1 MKSTKTISLIF
12 VLLCYNVYGQG
23 NFCGHDSVELAIRQR
38 DSVRY
43 DAFNRNFRNSV
54 QYFRKKSTGVF
65 SLPNRPS
72 NYSCEICLTTGTS
85 CPKTRYVIPVVV
97 HVVYTNGAN
106 NISDSQIYSQIEA
119 LNNHFSNKAST
130 ASPAVNTG
138 IQFILATKDA
148 NGTTISGITRHN
160 SPLSNHRKISESDS
174 LMRLGIA
181 NLPMDKYLHIW
192 VVNQILDTAGNNV
205 GVKAYST
212 KPGSYF
218 SGSEG
223 MVCSYDWFGDYST
236 FSSSTLNAS
245 STGSFLTHE
254 VGHYLGLLHPFDK
267 GGCTGLNNYDC
278 HLLGDMCCDV
288 PAVAYQN
295 PNCGTYNTCT
305 ESYYNDPFDQKQNYM
320 DYSPPTCVNTFTADQ
335 TSIMQITLNTFRQGL
350 WQSTHINAMFSSHC
364 VLSSKFTRN
373 KNFTCYDLFVMENAT
388 FSAYNQSGATYTW
401 RVWRNDTL
409 TGISSS
415 TYTLNISNSTP
426 GKYKVALIVSNS
438 SETICDT
445 MENALVV
452 FNCGDKL
459 HSDRANWYFG
469 TYAGLGFYEGNF
481 VAKDL
486 GPYLEISNSN
496 PNIEVEEGSL
506 ALSDS
511 ATGDLLFYGAAL
523 YGTKKLEIYGKNYT
537 LLKGVYAYTTGLV
550 GFSDAMQAGVAFKAP
565 GFAHEY
571 ILFSTG
577 GGRTQNHLATGY
589 EQSGIVYSFIRIDT
603 ADRTN
608 DSVTFRKNL
617 NIRDSTGQ
625 LIDGQEGIA
634 AVRHCNGRDYWV
646 LCKGNLDTIYRL
658 LVTTGRSVIY
668 KGFFKGGEITSQ
680 NMIVFSPNGK
690 FFTLGRY
697 LFSFNRST
705 GAINLLHFD
714 SKLNAE
720 DQSDGVYGAA
730 FSPKSKILY
739 RSYLQL
745 TVSGPNF
752 TPIYQYD
759 LESSDS
765 FLGRKD
771 INADF
776 WDIRSLQ
783 NTPDGRIFL
792 SATGMPFVSELA
804 TANNLNFG
812 STNNCGYK
820 EIAVN
825 VSEKGIGGYSGI
837 DLPNFPIS
845 GIADEDPLDFMVVI
859 DSCKSI
865 RLTSNRTCSQNH
877 KWLFGDGDTSLNEE
891 PTHTYDLNGTYEV
904 TLIVGTDSLTRTVS
918 VELPKS
924 QYRIMGDTA
933 SCNLNQ
939 LFEYQT
945 KPGPAMTYTWSC
957 TNCSSSTA
965 NQHLFET
972 KFNGNSKVRLTI
984 KDDKTK
990 CQFKDSIDFEFI
1002 NAIGNNVITLD
1013 NDCLT
1018 PQLIGSTP
1026 TGGSGTFEYRWVMQG
1041 ENMGMEVL
1049 SGEKNKDLTPAKTLN
1064 NTRYFRMVQSGNCA
1078 TNSNVITMADLNLN
1092 NRIFKSVSGSDTC
1105 ASILLGTDIK
1115 KIFPDAV
1122 IQWQV
1127 STNQSSW
1134 TDIPGASDKDF
1145 NQFINDTIVRY
1156 FRRMVTDSIC
1166 ESFSDTI
1173 ENRMVKIS
1181 RQPVQQHNCYSSF
1194 FPVRYKYAFESPNS
1208 LRPITIV
1215 WQHKKPGSSD
1225 WSSFI
1230 VLTSTDTMTSLQ
1242 ETFTN
1247 TLNQTDT
1254 LKLGDTV
1261 RFRYFY
1267 NCGNSYNFYSAS
1279 VVLKTTDTLRIISQ
1293 PQNKNITAGNPVM
1306 FRAVVNE
1313 PEYCTYQWQYSR
1325 NGINNWK
1332 DMPNSNDD
1340 TLDIPYT
1347 GGCYDS
1353 LYYRVR
1359 ISHPCHIKYSSNAL
1373 LKTDTSSPSFDYWMK
1388 DMNADVGLEPH
1399 DSLNIV
1405 RSPDIWVRHKND
1417 GIKVHQEPAY
1427 NLKTNWVN
1435 ATVRNRG
1442 QFPTNTAKLYLY
1454 WTWASTGE
1462 TWDRAWTHNPN
1473 NIVNGK
1479 YMGGQINKFGIVIDT
1494 TMNYGDTV
1502 NISVPW
1508 TEIPQ
1513 LDWYDLS
1520 KTWYQHKINVCFL
1533 ARIQTCPEA
1542 PFGMTHTETTDVK
1555 YNVRYNNNIATK
1567 NAWVVYLIP
1576 EWDTDNTGGQ
1586 GGSQT
1591 KRSARPSTGND
1602 SDNLVSGGIVKVTN
1616 TTDESTTIKLC
1627 VKLRQAAYLAKAN
1640 TYIEMSDALHTA
1652 WVSGGSYSSGLVHVV
1667 GKVYRLTST
1676 DACIWGITAVSGF
1689 DEPVSYYFSYK
1700 DKANRLDKAQVY
1712 EFEVTQYDESDEIT
1726 GQGWFEV
1733 WDNLFIPPTVI
1744 ESEENL
1750 TACDWDMS
1758 GGVATYSVPYPQL
1771 PYTIY
1776 DQTTEDYIE
1785 NNESETYSL
1794 TQGEYFV
1801 KITDED
1807 YNRIYEITINV
1818 YSSNPTPVNSVDTV
1832 WYDCDYLD
1840 SVDYVKTCENGVMY
1854 DMFDQV
1860 VSESSPGHYTLD
1872 PQEPW
1877 YTFVCADSTNCIR
1890 YNTQLTFMDIIQIPV
1905 STSNY
1910 LTGMYNREEHP
1921 CCFIDLTEAEC
1932 DGETPLTFG
1941 QEIQVYDMN
1950 ADFLY
1955 QTNLELYGG
1964 TVLGFRF
1971 CPPQWDTSSNVISNW
1986 YSIVIRND
1994 ECSFCRMD
2002 FMCDSVGD
2010 PEPFV
2015 ILNYPSGKL
2024 TGGVSQNNGKANTN
2038 GAVQGGENKS
2048 TGGKLPMSVSVH
2060 PIPAT
2065 SEVNVKVFSV
2075 NSPNLTVQIS
2085 DAAGKPVYSGSFE
2098 TSNGNLAIKVNLA
2111 DFASGVYTVYI
2122 PELNYF
2128 CKLVIIK

>member
-1 MKSTKTISLIF
+1 M
-12 VLLCYNVYGQG
+12 Q
-23 NFCGHDSVELAIRQR
+23 
-38 DSVRY
+38 
-43 DAFNRNFRNSV
+43 
-54 QYFRKKSTGVF
+54 
-65 SLPNRPS
+65 
-72 NYSCEICLTTGTS
+72 
-85 CPKTRYVIPVVV
+85 
-97 HVVYTNGAN
+97 
-106 NISDSQIYSQIEA
+106 
-119 LNNHFSNKAST
+119 
-130 ASPAVNTG
+130 
-138 IQFILATKDA
+138 
-148 NGTTISGITRHN
+148 
-160 SPLSNHRKISESDS
+160 
-174 LMRLGIA
+174 LGIA
-181 NLPMDKYLHIW
+181 DLPMDKYLHIW
-192 VVNQILDTAGNNV
+192 VVNQILDTSGINV

-212 KPGSYF
+212 RPGSYF

-223 MVCSYDWFGDYST
+223 MVCSYDWFGDYSIYSGSPLN
-236 FSSSTLNAS
+236 SSSTGN
-245 STGSFLTHE
+245 FLTHE
-254 VGHYLGLLHPFDK
+254 VGHYLGLWHPFDK
-267 GGCTGLNNYDC
+267 GGCSGLNANDC
-278 HLLGDMCCDV
+278 DSLGDMCCDV
-288 PAVAYQN
+288 PAVGYQN
-295 PNCGTYNTCT
+295 PNCGTYNTC
-305 ESYYNDPFDQKQNYM
+305 EELYNSDPLDQKQNYM
-320 DYSPPTCVNTFTADQ
+320 DYSPPSCVNTFTADQ
-335 TSIMQITLNTFRQGL
+335 TSIMQITLQTFRQGL
-350 WQSTHINAMFSSHC
+350 WQPTHINAMTSTHC
-364 VLSSKFTRN
+364 VLSAKFTRN
-373 KNFTCYDLFVMENAT
+373 KNFICYNPFVTENAT
-388 FSAYNQSGATYTW
+388 FTAYNQSGATYTW
-401 RVWRNDTL
+401 KVLRNDTL
-409 TGISSS
+409 TSITGS

-426 GKYKVALIVSNS
+426 GNYTVILNVSNS
-438 SETICDT
+438 NETISDT
-445 MENALVV
+445 MRKAVIV
-452 FNCGDKL
+452 FNCGNKL
-459 HSDRANWYFG
+459 QSDRANWYFG
-469 TYAGLGFYEGNF
+469 TYAGLGFYEDDF
-481 VAKDL
+481 TARDL
-486 GPYLEISNSN
+486 GPYNNNN
-496 PNIEVEEGSL
+496 PPQIDTEES
-506 ALSDS
+506 SITVNDS
-511 ATGDLLFYGAAL
+511 AGNLMFYGATNL
-523 YGTKKLEIYGKNYT
+523 GMPSDFIVYGNDYQELPGSPIEGH
-537 LLKGVYAYTTGLV
+537 GDGLQQAV
-550 GFSDAMQAGVAFKAP
+550 GFPAP
-565 GFAHEY
+565 GIPNQY
-571 ILFSTG
+571 VIV
-577 GGRTQNHLATGY
+577 NATGSKTVVDSDST
-589 EQSGIVYSFIRIDT
+589 SGYQYSIVKINPANR
-603 ADRTN
+603 N
-608 DSVTFRKNL
+608 LDSV
-617 NIRDSTGQ
+617 IRRNRIIYDCNAMMINPGESVTA
-625 LIDGQEGIA
+625 I
-634 AVRHCNGRDYWV
+634 RHCNNRDYWV
-646 LCKGNLDTIYRL
+646 LCKGRQDTIYVL
-658 LVTTGRSVIY
+658 LASTSYSMNCTGY
-668 KGFFKGGEITSQ
+668 FLCGETFPQCQI
-680 NMIVFSPNGK
+680 NPSPNGK
-690 FFTLGRY
+690 LLSIGRTV
-697 LFSFNRST
+697 FSFNRSN
-705 GAINLLHFD
+705 GIASFMFRD
-714 SKLNAE
+714 SALNG
-720 DQSDGVYGAA
+720 STWGSA
-730 FSPKSKILY
+730 FSPNSKILY
-739 RSYLQL
+739 RAYI
-745 TVSGPNF
+745 SGGVDPVV
-752 TPIYQYD
+752 YQYD
-759 LESSDS
+759 MESSS
-765 FLGRKD
+765 NTKGRKL
-771 INADF
+771 ITTDF
-776 WDIRSLQ
+776 LLRNLQ
-783 NTPDGRIFL
+783 NGPDGRIYL
-792 SATGMPFVSELA
+792 SAESLPFISVINFPDKLVNGSDNACDYQLEGPSISE
-804 TANNLNFG
+804 N
-812 STNNCGYK
+812 
-820 EIAVN
+820 
-825 VSEKGIGGYSGI
+825 GIGGFSNL
-837 DLPNFPIS
+837 DLPNFANTTRENS
-845 GIADEDPLDFMVVI
+845 LSLDFTAIVKGCTALDLVSNQ
-859 DSCKSI
+859 SCME
-865 RLTSNRTCSQNH
+865 NH
-877 KWLFGDGDTSLNEE
+877 RWFFGDGDSSHSEN
-891 PTHTYDLNGTYEV
+891 PTHTYSDNGTYTI
-904 TLIVGTDSLTRTVS
+904 TLIIGLDTLSREVS
-918 VELPKS
+918 IELPKS
-924 QYRIMGDTA
+924 QYRIIGDTA

-939 LFEYQT
+939 LFNYET
-945 KPGPAMTYTWSC
+945 KTGSEMTYTWGC
-957 TNCSSSTA
+957 TNCSGSTA
-965 NQHLFET
+965 NGHLFET
-972 KFNGNSKVRLTI
+972 KFDGNGKVRLTI
-984 KDDKTK
+984 KDGKTG

-1013 NDCLT
+1013 NDCVT
-1018 PQLIGSTP
+1018 PQIIGSTP
-1026 TGGSGTFEYRWVMQG
+1026 TGGNGTFEYRWVMQG
-1041 ENMGMEVL
+1041 EGMGLEIL
-1049 SGEKNKDLTPAKTLN
+1049 PSERNKDLTPAKTLN
-1064 NTRYFRMVQSGNCA
+1064 NTKYFRMVQSGNCA

-1127 STNQSSW
+1127 STNQMTF
-1134 TDIPGASDKDF
+1134 TDIPGATDKDF

-1156 FRRMVTDSIC
+1156 FRRMVTDSVC

-1181 RQPVQQHNCYSSF
+1181 KQPVQQHNCYSSF

-1215 WQHKKPGSSD
+1215 WQHKRPGSSS

-1242 ETFTN
+1242 ETFNN
-1247 TLNQTDT
+1247 TLNQPDT

-1267 NCGNSYNFYSAS
+1267 NCGNSYNFYSSS

-1306 FRAVVNE
+1306 FRVVVNE
-1313 PEYCTYQWQYSR
+1313 PEHCTYQWQYSR

-1332 DMPNSNDD
+1332 NMPDSDDD

-1359 ISHPCHIKYSSNAL
+1359 ITHPCNVKYSSNAL
-1373 LKTDTSSPSFDYWMK
+1373 LKTDTNSPSFDYWMK
-1388 DMNADVGLEPH
+1388 DMKVDVGLEPH

-1427 NLKTNWVN
+1427 NLKTNWVY

-1479 YMGGQINKFGIVIDT
+1479 YMGGQINKFGIVIDS

-1520 KTWYQHKINVCFL
+1520 NTWYQHKINVCFL

-1555 YNVRYNNNIATK
+1555 YNVRYNNNIATR

-1576 EWDTDNTGGQ
+1576 EWDTDNTGGK

-1627 VKLRQAAYLAKAN
+1627 IKLRQAAYLAKAN
-1640 TYIEMSDALHTA
+1640 AYIEMSDALHTA

-1667 GKVYRLTST
+1667 GNVYRLTST
-1676 DACIWGITAVSGF
+1676 NACIWGITAVAGF

-1733 WDNLFIPPTVI
+1733 WDNPFIPPTVI

-1758 GGVATYSVPYPQL
+1758 GGVATYTVLYPQL

-1776 DQTTEDYIE
+1776 DKTAEDYIE
-1785 NNESETYSL
+1785 NNESGIYAFTE
-1794 TQGEYFV
+1794 GEYLV

-1807 YNRIYEITINV
+1807 YNRIYETTINV
-1818 YSSNPTPVNSVDTV
+1818 YSSNPTPVNILDTV
-1832 WYDCDYLD
+1832 WYDCDYPD
-1840 SVDYVKTCENGVMY
+1840 SIDYLKTCENGVMY
-1854 DMFDQV
+1854 DRFDQEID
-1860 VSESSPGHYTLD
+1860 ESSPGHYTLD

-1877 YTFVCADSTNCIR
+1877 YTFVCADSTNCIK
-1890 YNTQLTFMDIIQIPV
+1890 YSTQLQFMDITQVPS

-1971 CPPQWDTSSNVISNW
+1971 CPPQWDTNSNVISNW

-2002 FMCDSVGD
+2002 FMCDSLGD

-2024 TGGVSQNNGKANTN
+2024 KGSVSQDNGKANVN
-2038 GAVQGGENKS
+2038 GAVLGNEKQS
-2048 TGGKLPMSVSVH
+2048 ADKLPTSVSVY
-2060 PIPAT
+2060 PNPAE
-2065 SEVNVKVFSV
+2065 SEVNVKVISV
-2075 NSPNLTVQIS
+2075 NNTNLSVQIN
-2085 DAAGKPVYSGSFE
+2085 DAAGKPVYGGSYQTTNNSLNVKIDLSG
-2098 TSNGNLAIKVNLA
+2098 L
-2111 DFASGVYTVYI
+2111 ASGVYTVYI
-2122 PELNYF
+2122 PELNYYY
-2128 CKLVIIK
+2128 KLVIIK